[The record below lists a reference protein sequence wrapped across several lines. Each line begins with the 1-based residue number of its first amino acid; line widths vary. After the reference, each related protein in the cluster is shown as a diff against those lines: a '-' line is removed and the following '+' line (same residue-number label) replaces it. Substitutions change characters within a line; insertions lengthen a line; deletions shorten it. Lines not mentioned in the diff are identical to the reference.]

1 MGPLGTHAHGHMTS
15 REMFTNLLSYDTI
28 TKYLRLGL
36 GYVTKRYK
44 VFSCIGWLHVT
55 VALGWGA
62 ATSHHCLWLL
72 RSRWL

>member
-15 REMFTNLLSYDTI
+15 REMFTDLLSYDTI

-44 VFSCIGWLHVT
+44 VFT